1 MIALVVD
8 QEEQRLQSL
17 VSQVRILE
25 AYLDEV
31 SARENMTGR
40 AIVESRASLEAVR
53 ALTSSPNNDV
63 LLPIGAGVLINS
75 AMAKPEKLFISIGA
89 GAVVSKTPE
98 ETIALVEQ
106 RIKELETALENL
118 QQQKAQVENQIG
130 SYRAAVND
138 IVEKARKET

>member
-53 ALTSSPNNDV
+53 ALTSAPNNDV

-89 GAVVSKTPE
+89 
-98 ETIALVEQ
+98 
-106 RIKELETALENL
+106 
-118 QQQKAQVENQIG
+118 
-130 SYRAAVND
+130 
-138 IVEKARKET
+138 

>member
-1 MIALVVD
+1 MIALAAD

-25 AYLDEV
+25 AYLNEI
-31 SARENMTGR
+31 STRENLTGR
-40 AIVESRASLEAVR
+40 AIIESRASLEAVKTL
-53 ALTSSPNNDV
+53 ASAPSNDV
-63 LLPIGAGVLINS
+63 LLPIGAGVLLSS
-75 AMAKPEKLFISIGA
+75 AIAKPDKLFIDIGA
-89 GAVVSKTPE
+89 GAVVAKTPE

-118 QQQKAQVENQIG
+118 QRQKAQVENQLA